1 MPLFNPNIEID
12 ALTKMNAELLH
23 NKYKFVPHLSR
34 MVAVEWTEKHN
45 CQIKGAEIVYN
56 QEHGV
61 YLMYLK
67 DTNGKFHFYKADANL
82 PLTMTTA
89 SPDDILT
96 FGSRWKIKTAVLTPK
111 R

>member
-12 ALTKMNAELLH
+12 ALTKMNAQLLH

-45 CQIKGAEIVYN
+45 CKIKGAEIVYN
-56 QEHGV
+56 EEHGV

-67 DTNGKFHFYKADANL
+67 DTNGKFYFYKADANL
-82 PLTMTTA
+82 PLTMTLA

-96 FGSRWKIKTAVLTPK
+96 FGSR
-111 R
+111 